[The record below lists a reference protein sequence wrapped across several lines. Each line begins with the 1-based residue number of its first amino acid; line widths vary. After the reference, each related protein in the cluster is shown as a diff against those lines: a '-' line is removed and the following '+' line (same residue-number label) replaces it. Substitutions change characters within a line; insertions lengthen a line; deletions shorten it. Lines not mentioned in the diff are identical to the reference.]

1 MIYLDH
7 AASTPMLPGAI
18 DVLQKTSMEDF
29 ANPSSSHKLGKEI
42 LRKIEE
48 ARLDFLEAA
57 EATQNYNFIFTGS
70 ATESNNSVI
79 KQLKLNDN
87 DEIVVGLWEHP
98 SLTKPAKL
106 WSEKD
111 IKLVGVPVDSRAMIN
126 EDELFNKIN
135 QNTKLLLLSHVNNT
149 SGNICMVSN
158 LSKHLKKNFPDLW
171 IHVDAVQSFGKIKLE
186 LDKSSIDSVSIA
198 GHKMGG
204 PKGIAGLYLRKTAEF
219 EALFLGGGQ
228 ELGLRSS
235 TESWPLINS
244 WHFSMSKYIEEREKN
259 YLYVDQLN
267 ELLRNQLTE
276 LIPEVEFPFLTE
288 SKEKNCPYILTF
300 ILPGISSDILI
311 RHLEMD
317 DIFVSSSSACSSKL
331 KGENP
336 VFSALKISIEKHN
349 YVIRSSFS
357 PRTPESDIIQ
367 FVQAVSTCHKKLMK
381 IKA

>member
-317 DIFVSSSSACSSKL
+317 DIFV
-331 KGENP
+331 
-336 VFSALKISIEKHN
+336 V
-349 YVIRSSFS
+349 
-357 PRTPESDIIQ
+357 
-367 FVQAVSTCHKKLMK
+367 K
-381 IKA
+381 IKGREPGVFGIKNFYRKTQLCDSILFFTTHTRIRYNSICSGCKHLP